1 MRSLARY
8 EVLLVDAERDHARA
22 ISAWLEAAPLDAFR
36 TTQVASFAAALR
48 HLAATAF
55 DVVLL
60 DLMLPD
66 ASGLE
71 AVTELRRVAPDLPV
85 LVLSRFDDERL
96 ALEAVLNGA
105 QDYLIKGQSDAGL
118 LRRSIRHAIERQRVE
133 RELNQLARHDPLTGL
148 PNRTLFH
155 DRLTQALRRLDRP
168 RGPDRMSQ
176 LVAVIFLD
184 LDGFKAIND
193 RYGHLAGDRLL
204 AAVARRLVRVVRRA
218 DTVARLGGDEFTILL
233 EGLQRQADAA
243 RIAET
248 VLASL
253 RQPFELG
260 GFVVELGASL
270 GIALAAQPG
279 QAPDCLTREADAAM
293 YRAKA
298 AGGTGY
304 RFHSPSWPRLD
315 WPERLSV

>member
-8 EVLLVDAERDHARA
+8 QVLLVDAEREHART
-22 ISAWLEAAPLDAFR
+22 ISTWLEAAPLDAFR
-36 TTQVASFAAALR
+36 TTQVASFAAALGR
-48 HLAATAF
+48 LATSQF

-60 DLMLPD
+60 DLALPD
-66 ASGLE
+66 APGLE
-71 AVTELRRVAPDLPV
+71 AVTSLRRVAPDLPV
-85 LVLSRFDDERL
+85 LVLSRVDDERL

-105 QDYLIKGQSDAGL
+105 QDYLIKSQSDAGL

-133 RELNQLARHDPLTGL
+133 RELSQLARHDPLTGL
-148 PNRTLFH
+148 PNRTVFH

-168 RGPDRMSQ
+168 QVPERMGQ

-204 AAVARRLVRVVRRA
+204 AAVAKRLLRVVRRA

-233 EGLQRQADAA
+233 EGLQREADAA
-243 RIAET
+243 RIAEK

-260 GFVVELGASL
+260 GVVVKLGASL

-304 RFHSPSWPRLD
+304 RFHSPGRQRLD

>member
-1 MRSLARY
+1 MRSLAPFD
-8 EVLLVDAERDHARA
+8 VLLVDAEREHART
-22 ISAWLEAAPLDAFR
+22 ISAWLEAARLDAFR
-36 TTQVASFAAALR
+36 ITQADSIAAALR
-48 HLAATAF
+48 CLVAGKF

-66 ASGLE
+66 VPGLA
-71 AVTELRRVAPDLPV
+71 AVTELRRAAPELPV
-85 LVLSRFDDERL
+85 LVLSRLDDERL

-118 LRRSIRHAIERQRVE
+118 VRRSIRHAIERQRVE
-133 RELNQLARHDPLTGL
+133 RELNQLATHDPLTGL

-168 RGPDRMSQ
+168 EVPDRTGE
-176 LVAVIFLD
+176 LVTVIFLD
-184 LDGFKAIND
+184 LDGFKAVND
-193 RYGHLAGDRLL
+193 RYGHPAGDRLL
-204 AAVARRLVRVVRRA
+204 AAVAKRLVRAVRRT

-233 EGLQRQADAA
+233 EGLHRQAEAA
-243 RIAET
+243 RIAEK

-260 GFVVELGASL
+260 GFVVALGASL
-270 GIALAAQPG
+270 GIAIAAQPG
-279 QAPDCLTREADAAM
+279 QAPDRLTREADAAM

-304 RFHSPSWPRLD
+304 RFHCPRRHRID
-315 WPERLSV
+315 WRERLSV

>member
-1 MRSLARY
+1 M
-8 EVLLVDAERDHARA
+8 
-22 ISAWLEAAPLDAFR
+22 
-36 TTQVASFAAALR
+36 
-48 HLAATAF
+48 AATGF

-66 ASGLE
+66 APGVR
-71 AVTELRRVAPDLPV
+71 AVSELRRAAPGLPV
-85 LVLSRFDDERL
+85 LVLSSLDDERL
-96 ALEAVLNGA
+96 AFEAVLNGA

-133 RELNQLARHDPLTGL
+133 RELSQLAKHDPLTGL
-148 PNRTLFH
+148 PNRALFH
-155 DRLTQALRRLDRP
+155 DRLTQALRRLDRH
-168 RGPDRMSQ
+168 GD

-193 RYGHLAGDRLL
+193 RHGHLAGDRLL
-204 AAVARRLVRVVRRA
+204 VAVAKRLLRVVRRT
-218 DTVARLGGDEFTILL
+218 DTVARLGGDEFTIIL
-233 EGLQRQADAA
+233 ESLQCSADAA
-243 RIAET
+243 RIAEK

-260 GFVVELGASL
+260 GFVVGLGASL
-270 GIALAAQPG
+270 GIALAQQPG
-279 QAPDCLTREADAAM
+279 QGAERLTRQADAAM

-304 RFHSPSWPRLD
+304 RFHGPGQRHRTD
-315 WPERLSV
+315 WPARLSV

>member
-1 MRSLARY
+1 MRSRACH
-8 EVLLVDAERDHARA
+8 EVLLVDAERDHARLL
-22 ISAWLEAAPLDAFR
+22 SAWLEAAPLDAFR
-36 TTQVASFAAALR
+36 ITRVASLAAALKR
-48 HLAATAF
+48 LAATAF

-60 DLMLPD
+60 DLALPD
-66 ASGLE
+66 APGLG
-71 AVTELRRVAPDLPV
+71 AVGELRRAAPDLPV
-85 LVLSRFDDERL
+85 LVLSRVDDERL

-133 RELNQLARHDPLTGL
+133 RELSQLAKHDPLTGL

-168 RGPDRMSQ
+168 RVPDRTGQ
-176 LVAVIFLD
+176 LLAVIFLD

-193 RYGHLAGDRLL
+193 RHGHLAGDRLL
-204 AAVARRLVRVVRRA
+204 AAVAKRLLRTVRRS

-243 RIAET
+243 RIAEK
-248 VLASL
+248 VLASF

-304 RFHSPSWPRLD
+304 RFHSRSQQRLD